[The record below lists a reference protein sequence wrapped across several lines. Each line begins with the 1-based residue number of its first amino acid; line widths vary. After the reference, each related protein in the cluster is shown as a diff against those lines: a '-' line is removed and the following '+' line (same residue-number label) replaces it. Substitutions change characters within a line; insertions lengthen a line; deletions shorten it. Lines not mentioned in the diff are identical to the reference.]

1 MRRRSEGEPTGDVG
15 MPARRIERSF
25 VSAGDEGEPGLTGR
39 CSGAGAAVLMISSE
53 LPEVIGMANRIGV
66 MWQGRLMGILD
77 NRDRSVTQDQIM
89 HLAVGGDAADQSA
102 RRVTVDA

>member
-39 CSGAGAAVLMISSE
+39 CSGAGAAVLKMEASALLLMPAARVDRLSRSSKADTSIS
-53 LPEVIGMANRIGV
+53 
-66 MWQGRLMGILD
+66 
-77 NRDRSVTQDQIM
+77 
-89 HLAVGGDAADQSA
+89 
-102 RRVTVDA
+102 

>member
-39 CSGAGAAVLMISSE
+39 CSGAGAAVLQMEASA
-53 LPEVIGMANRIGV
+53 LL
-66 MWQGRLMGILD
+66 LMPAASFYCP
-77 NRDRSVTQDQIM
+77 RDVESAVTSTSTRGA
-89 HLAVGGDAADQSA
+89 LREA
-102 RRVTVDA
+102 RGLTDGACSKS